1 MDNSNKFKVLIF
13 YPNEPMVG
21 VTPSNLAYLSACLK
35 EAGNDVELFDC
46 SLYESVRYEPR
57 PDGEEGLQSQ
67 KFRQEKTQDELRT
80 KLGHT
85 KKSPIDDYIKLRETN
100 VHEDFARVVDEY
112 KPDLIAITVVDS
124 TIEFSYDFIE
134 SIRGERPP
142 IIMGGVGAT
151 FSYEKILKSGYIDYV
166 NAGEGEAS
174 LPELCERLK
183 NGEDVSDCKNI
194 YLMGEDGEIIKN
206 PMRPIVDIDE
216 LPMPDFTIYEDQ
228 RFYRPFMGG
237 VVRMAQMDWDRG
249 CPYQCSYCA
258 APAILAKN
266 RSEKI
271 GNYYRVKTEDK
282 IFEEMKF
289 LIKKYNLD
297 FLYISSETLLVIK
310 MEKFKRIAER
320 YKKEINLP
328 FWCQSRLDSFTEE
341 RTKLLK
347 EMGCQSVSVGL
358 EHGNEEVRRKVLRK
372 QLKNE
377 AVYEGFKTLAKYNIR
392 PTINS
397 MMGLPDETR
406 EQVFDTFEINRQISK
421 ILNGNH
427 NLNVFTFVPFS
438 GTALRR
444 ISIEKG
450 YVDPDAPVSFSF
462 YKESMLDMPSMSK
475 EEITGLE
482 KTAHLYIG
490 LPKSDYPNIE
500 IAEKDT
506 PKGRAMFDILLT
518 KLKKLREEDEGRM
531 KKMGGQT
538 GASREEDHLASP
550 MNEFGGGQRPSY

>member
-1 MDNSNKFKVLIF
+1 
-13 YPNEPMVG
+13 
-21 VTPSNLAYLSACLK
+21 
-35 EAGNDVELFDC
+35 
-46 SLYESVRYEPR
+46 
-57 PDGEEGLQSQ
+57 
-67 KFRQEKTQDELRT
+67 
-80 KLGHT
+80 
-85 KKSPIDDYIKLRETN
+85 
-100 VHEDFARVVDEY
+100 
-112 KPDLIAITVVDS
+112 
-124 TIEFSYDFIE
+124 
-134 SIRGERPP
+134 
-142 IIMGGVGAT
+142 
-151 FSYEKILKSGYIDYV
+151 
-166 NAGEGEAS
+166 
-174 LPELCERLK
+174 
-183 NGEDVSDCKNI
+183 
-194 YLMGEDGEIIKN
+194 
-206 PMRPIVDIDE
+206 MRPIVDIDE

-377 AVYEGFKTLAKYNIR
+377 AVFEGFKTLAKYNIR

-406 EQVFDTFEINRQISK
+406 EQVFDTFEINRRISK
-421 ILNGNH
+421 ILKGNH
-427 NLNVFTFVPFS
+427 NLNIFTFVPFS

-462 YKESMLDMPSMSK
+462 YKESMLNMPSMSK
-475 EEITGLE
+475 AEITGLE

-490 LPKSDYPNIE
+490 LPKSDYPNIK
-500 IAEKDT
+500 IAEGDSSE
-506 PKGRAMFDILLT
+506 GRAMFDILLT
-518 KLKKLREEDEGRM
+518 KLKKLRKSDEGRM
-531 KKMGGQT
+531 KEIGGQT

-550 MNEFGGGQRPSY
+550 MNEFGGGQRASY

>member
-1 MDNSNKFKVLIF
+1 MESNKFKVLIF

-35 EAGNDVELFDC
+35 EAGNDVKLFDC

-166 NAGEGEAS
+166 NAGEGEES

-206 PMRPIVDIDE
+206 PMRPIVDIDAM
-216 LPMPDFTIYEDQ
+216 PMPDFTIYEDQ
-228 RFYRPFMGG
+228 RFYRPFMGR

-266 RSEKI
+266 RQEKI
-271 GNYYRVKTEDK
+271 GNYYRVKNEDK

-289 LIKKYNLD
+289 LIKKYKLD

-421 ILNGNH
+421 ILKGNH

-444 ISIEKG
+444 IAVEKG

-490 LPKSDYPNIE
+490 LPKSDYPFIE

-506 PKGRAMFDILLT
+506 PEGREMYDKLLD
-518 KLKKLREEDEGRM
+518 KLKKMREEDEGRM
-531 KKMGGQT
+531 QEMGGQT

>member
-124 TIEFSYDFIE
+124 TIEFSYDFIG
-134 SIRGERPP
+134 SIKGERPR

-151 FSYEKILKSGYIDYV
+151 FSYEKILKSGYVDYV

-328 FWCQSRLDSFTEE
+328 FWCQSRVDSFTEE
-341 RTKLLK
+341 RT
-347 EMGCQSVSVGL
+347 
-358 EHGNEEVRRKVLRK
+358 
-372 QLKNE
+372 
-377 AVYEGFKTLAKYNIR
+377 
-392 PTINS
+392 
-397 MMGLPDETR
+397 
-406 EQVFDTFEINRQISK
+406 
-421 ILNGNH
+421 
-427 NLNVFTFVPFS
+427 
-438 GTALRR
+438 
-444 ISIEKG
+444 
-450 YVDPDAPVSFSF
+450 
-462 YKESMLDMPSMSK
+462 
-475 EEITGLE
+475 
-482 KTAHLYIG
+482 
-490 LPKSDYPNIE
+490 
-500 IAEKDT
+500 
-506 PKGRAMFDILLT
+506 
-518 KLKKLREEDEGRM
+518 
-531 KKMGGQT
+531 
-538 GASREEDHLASP
+538 
-550 MNEFGGGQRPSY
+550 

>member
-1 MDNSNKFKVLIF
+1 MANKFKVLIF

-35 EAGNDVELFDC
+35 EAGNDVKLFDC

-85 KKSPIDDYIKLRETN
+85 KKSSIDDYIKLRETN

-166 NAGEGEAS
+166 NAGEGEES

-183 NGEDVSDCKNI
+183 NGKDVSDCKNI

-206 PMRPIVDIDE
+206 PMRPIVDIDA

-228 RFYRPFMGG
+228 RFYRPFMGR

-266 RSEKI
+266 RQEKI
-271 GNYYRVKTEDK
+271 GNYYRVKSEDK

-289 LIKKYNLD
+289 LIKKYKLD

-421 ILNGNH
+421 ILRGNH

-444 ISIEKG
+444 IAVEKG

-490 LPKSDYPNIE
+490 LPKSDYPFIE
-500 IAEKDT
+500 MAEKDT
-506 PKGRAMFDILLT
+506 PEGREMYDKLLD
-518 KLKKLREEDEGRM
+518 KLKKMREEDEGRM
-531 KKMGGQT
+531 QEMGGQT

>member
-1 MDNSNKFKVLIF
+1 MNNIFKVLIF

-21 VTPSNLAYLSACLK
+21 VTPSNLAYLSACLT
-35 EAGNDVELFDC
+35 EAGNDVKLFDC

-85 KKSPIDDYIKLRETN
+85 KKSSIDDYIKLRETN

-166 NAGEGEAS
+166 NAGEGEES

-266 RSEKI
+266 RQEKI
-271 GNYYRVKTEDK
+271 GNYYRVKSEDK

-289 LIKKYNLD
+289 LIKKYKLD

-377 AVYEGFKTLAKYNIR
+377 AVFEGFKTLAKYNIR

-406 EQVFDTFEINRQISK
+406 EQVFDTFEINRRISK
-421 ILNGNH
+421 ILKGNH
-427 NLNVFTFVPFS
+427 NLNIFTFVPFS

-462 YKESMLDMPSMSK
+462 YKESMLNMPSMSK
-475 EEITGLE
+475 AEITGLE

-490 LPKSDYPNIE
+490 LPKSDYPNIK
-500 IAEKDT
+500 IAEGDSSE
-506 PKGRAMFDILLT
+506 GRAMFDILLT
-518 KLKKLREEDEGRM
+518 KLKKLRKADEGRM
-531 KKMGGQT
+531 KELGGQT

-550 MNEFGGGQRPSY
+550 MNEFGGGQRASY